1 MSPISWF
8 MDSACCNHMTPH
20 SSFFSD
26 LKPTPHPFNIH
37 TTNSSTM
44 SCHNIGSVLTS
55 NLSVPGVF
63 NVPDISYNLF
73 SVGQLAEL
81 GYRIIFDY
89 SGVLCRIRGW
99 DRRSRPVPKLGVCF
113 PWTTFVFHLL
123 LLFLL
128 LQFLLFFPLH
138 FGMPNLV
145 THLPLGYNTW
155 ILDVC

>member
-20 SSFFSD
+20 SSFFSEI
-26 LKPTPHPFNIH
+26 KPAPHPLNIH

-55 NLSVPGVF
+55 NLSVSGVF

-73 SVGQLAEL
+73 SVGQLAKL

-99 DRRSRPVPKLGVCF
+99 DRRSGPVPKFGVCF

-145 THLPLGYNTW
+145 THLPLRYNTW
-155 ILDVC
+155 LLEVC

>member
-1 MSPISWF
+1 MIPY
-8 MDSACCNHMTPH
+8 
-20 SSFFSD
+20 SSLFSK
-26 LKPTPHPFNIH
+26 LKPAPHPLNIRRA
-37 TTNSSTM
+37 NSSIM
-44 SCHNIGSVLTS
+44 SSYNIGFVSTS
-55 NLSVPGVF
+55 NLSVPKVF
-63 NVPDISYNLF
+63 NVPDFSYNLF
-73 SVGQLAEL
+73 SVGQLAKL

-99 DRRSRPVPKLGVCF
+99 DRRSGPVPKFGVCF

-145 THLPLGYNTW
+145 THLPLRYNTW
-155 ILDVC
+155 LLEVC